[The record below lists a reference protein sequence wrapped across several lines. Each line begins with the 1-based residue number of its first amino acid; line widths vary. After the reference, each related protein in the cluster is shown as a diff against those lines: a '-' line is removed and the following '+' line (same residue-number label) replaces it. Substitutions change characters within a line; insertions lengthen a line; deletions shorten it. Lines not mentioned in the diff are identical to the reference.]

1 LKNKYHVFV
10 ISSKCELTIVDISAM
25 LTTLVRRIP
34 SWRGCDMVHPFRK
47 LFLVFFLAMGVLG
60 PGSSFASPP
69 PPDELVSLATSGG
82 KPVIADFGLGF
93 CMQCKKQAETLERV
107 RKAYGEKLIIRM
119 VNAVKEQALMARY
132 EVEMV
137 PTLVFI
143 DAAGNVVLKKVGPM
157 GYDAIR
163 DQLSRMGVK

>member
-1 LKNKYHVFV
+1 
-10 ISSKCELTIVDISAM
+10 
-25 LTTLVRRIP
+25 
-34 SWRGCDMVHPFRK
+34 MVHPFRTVV
-47 LFLVFFLAMGVLG
+47 LVFFLATGA
-60 PGSSFASPP
+60 PGAGASAATPA

-93 CMQCKKQAETLERV
+93 CMQCRKQAETLERV

-119 VNAVKEQALMARY
+119 VNAVKEQGLMARY

-137 PTLVFI
+137 PTLVFL

>member
-1 LKNKYHVFV
+1 MF
-10 ISSKCELTIVDISAM
+10 
-25 LTTLVRRIP
+25 RI
-34 SWRGCDMVHPFRK
+34 
-47 LFLVFFLAMGVLG
+47 LFAVFFLVMGAPG
-60 PGSSFASPP
+60 SGSSFASPP
-69 PPDELVSLATSGG
+69 PTDELVALAKTGG
-82 KPVIADFGLGF
+82 KPLIADFGLGF

-107 RKAYGEKLIIRM
+107 LKAYDGKVTIRM
-119 VNAVKEQALMARY
+119 VNAVKEKELMSRY

-143 DAAGNVVLKKVGPM
+143 DAAGNVALKKVGPM

>member
-1 LKNKYHVFV
+1 VLRS
-10 ISSKCELTIVDISAM
+10 IP
-25 LTTLVRRIP
+25 TLLAI
-34 SWRGCDMVHPFRK
+34 FII
-47 LFLVFFLAMGVLG
+47 LVVLPGAGLSLA
-60 PGSSFASPP
+60 ASPA
-69 PPDELVSLATSGG
+69 PDELVALAKSGG

-107 RKAYGEKLIIRM
+107 QKAYGEQLIIRM
-119 VNAVKEQALMARY
+119 VNAVKEQGLMSRY

-163 DQLSRMGVK
+163 DQLTRMGVK

>member
-1 LKNKYHVFV
+1 LFRS
-10 ISSKCELTIVDISAM
+10 IR
-25 LTTLVRRIP
+25 TLLAIFIMVAVLPGAGP
-34 SWRGCDMVHPFRK
+34 SI
-47 LFLVFFLAMGVLG
+47 A
-60 PGSSFASPP
+60 ASPAA
-69 PPDELVSLATSGG
+69 DELVSLAKSTG

-107 RKAYGEKLIIRM
+107 QKAYGEQLIVRM
-119 VNAVKEQALMARY
+119 VNAVKEQGLMSRY

-163 DQLSRMGVK
+163 DQLTRMGVK

>member
-1 LKNKYHVFV
+1 
-10 ISSKCELTIVDISAM
+10 M
-25 LTTLVRRIP
+25 LRI
-34 SWRGCDMVHPFRK
+34 
-47 LFLVFFLAMGVLG
+47 LFLIFFLTMGASG
-60 PGSSFASPP
+60 SGSSFASPP
-69 PPDELVSLATSGG
+69 PADELVALAKTGG

-93 CMQCKKQAETLERV
+93 CMQCKKQAETLERI
-107 RKAYGEKLIIRM
+107 RKAYGEKVIIRM
-119 VNAVKEQALMARY
+119 VNAVKEKELMSRY

-143 DAAGNVVLKKVGPM
+143 DAAGNVVLMKVGPM